1 MEIRNYI
8 KKIYSLYMKYKEVIL
23 YLIFGGLTTL
33 VNIVGYILLSRWLQ
47 MDTMSAN
54 GIALALS
61 ILFAYV
67 TNKLFV
73 FESRTDS
80 LSAAVREFCSFITCR
95 LITMAIDMMI
105 MYVTVDILG
114 WYDVA
119 MKVLANILVIALN
132 FVFIKLIIFKK
143 VDNA

>member
-8 KKIYSLYMKYKEVIL
+8 KKLYLLYMKYKEVIL

-33 VNIVGYILLSRWLQ
+33 VNIVGYILLSRCLR

-80 LSAAVREFCSFITCR
+80 LPAAVREFCSFIACR
-95 LITMAIDMMI
+95 LVTMAIDMLI
-105 MYVTVDILG
+105 MYVTVDVLG
-114 WYDVA
+114 WFDVA
-119 MKVLANILVIALN
+119 MKVLANIIVIALN
-132 FVFIKLIIFKK
+132 FIFSKLIIFKK
-143 VDNA
+143 SDSA

>member
-8 KKIYSLYMKYKEVIL
+8 KKIYSLYIKYKEVIL

-33 VNIVGYILLSRWLQ
+33 VNIVGYILLSRWLR
-47 MDTMSAN
+47 MATMPAN

-80 LSAAVREFCSFITCR
+80 LSAAVREFCSFIACR
-95 LITMAIDMMI
+95 LVTMAIDMLI

-119 MKVLANILVIALN
+119 MKILANIIVIALN
-132 FVFIKLIIFKK
+132 FVFSKLIIFKK
-143 VDNA
+143 S